1 MEDKWSIK
9 KVLESQGDVYE
20 KVVNQ
25 SNLELLSS
33 SLTRSSEPPHI
44 QIDVKIAYDLLLDDL
59 HMHGNLS
66 I

>member
-1 MEDKWSIK
+1 
-9 KVLESQGDVYE
+9 VYE

-25 SNLELLSS
+25 SNLELLSL

-59 HMHGNLS
+59 HMHGNLR